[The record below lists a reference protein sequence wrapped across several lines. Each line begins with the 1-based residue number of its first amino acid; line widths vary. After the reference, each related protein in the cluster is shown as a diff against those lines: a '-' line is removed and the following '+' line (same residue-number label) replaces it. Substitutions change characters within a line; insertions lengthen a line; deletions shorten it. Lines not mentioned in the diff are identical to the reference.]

1 MKRPRIGSTIKQVAY
16 ATRVLGGAAS
26 SKKEAALLS
35 GYSMGI
41 AKNAKTKIETTEGYK
56 NALLAL
62 HTRSTNLVNKILVEF
77 ELRGFD
83 TFSNKDLISAVNAV
97 VAAWDKIDTK
107 RAPTLMKDP
116 TTNPL
121 RKVFTERVETRSIS
135 IEPMPDEPVIHEQPA
150 ESADAP
156 IQELPPP
163 DDPNDF

>member
-1 MKRPRIGSTIKQVAY
+1 
-16 ATRVLGGAAS
+16 
-26 SKKEAALLS
+26 
-35 GYSMGI
+35 MGI

-121 RKVFTERVETRSIS
+121 RKVFTERVETRSVL
-135 IEPMPDEPVIHEQPA
+135 IEPMPDEQVIYDQAA
-150 ESADAP
+150 EEPADATIP
-156 IQELPPP
+156 ELPPA